1 MDKTRGLQDGAG
13 HLAGRREKEFFFAKK
28 NQKIFA
34 PVGGST
40 PSTRQPDKSLLLL
53 FFRKEGLPCLPVA
66 INFQG
71 SP

>member
-34 PVGGST
+34 PCRRLNAEHAT
-40 PSTRQPDKSLLLL
+40 
-53 FFRKEGLPCLPVA
+53 A
-66 INFQG
+66 
-71 SP
+71 